1 MSHQKEEEVQI
12 TYIPGYLKYFW
23 IYLKY
28 CCTSTLCIGFDC
40 KMNGN
45 LCAGV
50 FMVVFFTVLFIMV
63 TNDVLLQ

>member
-1 MSHQKEEEVQI
+1 MNGNLCAGVI
-12 TYIPGYLKYFW
+12 TVVYLKYFW

-28 CCTSTLCIGFDC
+28 CCTITLGIGFDC

-50 FMVVFFTVLFIMV
+50 ITVVFFIVLFITVM
-63 TNDVLLQ
+63 NDILLW